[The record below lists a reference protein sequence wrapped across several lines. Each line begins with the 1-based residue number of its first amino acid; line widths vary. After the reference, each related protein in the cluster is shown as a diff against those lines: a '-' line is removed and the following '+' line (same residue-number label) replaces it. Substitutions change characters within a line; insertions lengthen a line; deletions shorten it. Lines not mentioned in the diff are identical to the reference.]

1 MGAPLKRDAEG
12 NEGGSHVT
20 IWGRCLPDG
29 EKSQYTCPQARATLC
44 LAVPGGPVM
53 ERREWEKA
61 QVEMRSKRNQGQIM
75 QVLQDNEKDIVLS
88 EMEI

>member
-29 EKSQYTCPQARATLC
+29 QKSQYTCPQAKATLC
-44 LAVPGGPVM
+44 LAVPGGPCDGV
-53 ERREWEKA
+53 ERVGESTGGDEIYEEPRA
-61 QVEMRSKRNQGQIM
+61 DYVGPPGQ
-75 QVLQDNEKDIVLS
+75 
-88 EMEI
+88 